1 MSISRINQIKRI
13 VKGHPVTDPRGALL
27 AIEAVLDQ
35 PKPADPAKRVV
46 SIKVFDNPGSSKPMQ
61 AKIVVEFSNS
71 RIEPRHLI
79 ATIASLQDLGNQ
91 LFGAEGECDD
101 PDCPVHGKGAATT
114 DLGEL
119 FKQLE
124 AEAKSKGKLQ

>member
-1 MSISRINQIKRI
+1 
-13 VKGHPVTDPRGALL
+13 VTDPRGALL

-35 PKPADPAKRVV
+35 PKPTDSRVV
-46 SIKVFDNPGSSKPMQ
+46 SIKVFDNPGSSKPLQ
-61 AKIVVEFSNS
+61 AKIVVEFSKN

-119 FKQLE
+119 FKQFE